1 MAKTIKMTIPM
12 LERLIKEEH
21 AKFGPMKE
29 TEKEAEERSKEL
41 GVEDTDELG
50 SLEEPKDWM
59 KVLKIKE
66 AKLIRALKS
75 VRKQIQEANTKRG
88 KR

>member
-1 MAKTIKMTIPM
+1 
-12 LERLIKEEH
+12 
-21 AKFGPMKE
+21 
-29 TEKEAEERSKEL
+29 
-41 GVEDTDELG
+41 LG